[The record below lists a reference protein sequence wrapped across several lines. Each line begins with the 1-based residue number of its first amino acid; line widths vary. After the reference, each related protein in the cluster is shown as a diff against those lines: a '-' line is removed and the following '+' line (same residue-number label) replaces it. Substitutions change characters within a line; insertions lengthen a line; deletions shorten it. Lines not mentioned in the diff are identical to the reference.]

1 MKSVKSMTGEALV
14 MNAPDSRRLVRAG
27 AIGLAA
33 ASVLFVLYPAIR
45 PFTDEKTLQGAAAF
59 ASNAWTVAHVLGMLA
74 FIGLA
79 IGLLALLF
87 APSGS
92 RAGGPAFWAV
102 LTGWIGAGLT
112 LTYYGAEVYGLRVV
126 GQHAL
131 ADQDTSLLTMAEQI
145 RLGPGAVLFG
155 TGLVLLAVAGVAA
168 AVAIWRSGT
177 LPRWSGVLLAAGLVL
192 YTPQYWGNQPVR
204 IAHGVLLAAG
214 CLWLAAGL
222 WRARAHPRP
231 PVSDYGE
238 VMKIVSGVSA
248 AGVREVS
255 SADRPA

>member
-1 MKSVKSMTGEALV
+1 MTDNTLV
-14 MNAPDSRRLVRAG
+14 MNASDSQRLVRVG

-33 ASVLFVLYPAIR
+33 AGVLFILYPAIR
-45 PFTDEKTLQGAAAF
+45 PFTDEKTLQGAEAF
-59 ASNAWTVAHVLGMLA
+59 ASSAWTVAHVMGMLG

-79 IGLLALLF
+79 LGLLALLLSELG
-87 APSGS
+87 APTT
-92 RAGGPAFWAV
+92 RLACWAV
-102 LTGWIGAGLT
+102 VTGWIGAGLT

-126 GQHAL
+126 GRQAL
-131 ADQDTSLLTMAEQI
+131 TDQDTSLLAMADQI

-155 TGLVLLAVAGVAA
+155 TGLVLLAVAGVFA

-214 CLWLAAGL
+214 CLWLAVGL
-222 WRARAHPRP
+222 WRRARANSGP
-231 PVSDYGE
+231 PVSDYSD
-238 VMKIVSGVSA
+238 VMRIVSGGPVA
-248 AGVREVS
+248 
-255 SADRPA
+255 